1 MADTKIACPHCG
13 GHILYPNHLAGRSVP
28 CPHCHTA
35 FILPKP
41 ESAAPLV
48 IMAALAMAVICLG
61 ALLLFQLQ
69 KKNSQTSPGSAAKF
83 NPAAAAPP
91 TVFVPQTADDQAI
104 ATLCK
109 AYSDAQSSRD
119 TNAVY
124 ALFAQ
129 AVKTNLSPQNL
140 FIDGAVY
147 DFENLESV
155 RYRNGTL
162 GKGAQA
168 KVRRKAQTTGGA
180 TQENVRELEFVNDDG
195 VWRLFPVLDLARKI
209 IGEFAMSGFSDPLDS
224 DLQLLRAGDVF
235 NTWDK
240 NNTNALEA
248 AFKLSQHRDG
258 IFPWDLEFSVE
269 SNRMDHL
276 IFVVNYRIRNL
287 SAIDWNSTLLEF
299 QLKQDGQ
306 TLLTADD
313 LLPNVRSGEA
323 AQRAVSFLFSSAPQE
338 TAQYTLDVGYPLG
351 SQRQLPLVRNV
362 AIESRI
368 QRLADVARFE
378 VVGTHLDLLTNEDN
392 QRAYSARLD
401 FRVENAGSEPIQN
414 LAAECFWY
422 STNGDPL
429 DRSTDYLIGDGD
441 TPLGA
446 GQSKTGSLRCGKASP
461 TKKASVRADVY
472 LRSGDQRLLV
482 QKGLTVQ

>member
-1 MADTKIACPHCG
+1 
-13 GHILYPNHLAGRSVP
+13 
-28 CPHCHTA
+28 
-35 FILPKP
+35 
-41 ESAAPLV
+41 
-48 IMAALAMAVICLG
+48 
-61 ALLLFQLQ
+61 
-69 KKNSQTSPGSAAKF
+69 
-83 NPAAAAPP
+83 
-91 TVFVPQTADDQAI
+91 
-104 ATLCK
+104 
-109 AYSDAQSSRD
+109 
-119 TNAVY
+119 
-124 ALFAQ
+124 
-129 AVKTNLSPQNL
+129 
-140 FIDGAVY
+140 
-147 DFENLESV
+147 
-155 RYRNGTL
+155 
-162 GKGAQA
+162 
-168 KVRRKAQTTGGA
+168 
-180 TQENVRELEFVNDDG
+180 
-195 VWRLFPVLDLARKI
+195 
-209 IGEFAMSGFSDPLDS
+209 
-224 DLQLLRAGDVF
+224 
-235 NTWDK
+235 
-240 NNTNALEA
+240 
-248 AFKLSQHRDG
+248 
-258 IFPWDLEFSVE
+258 
-269 SNRMDHL
+269 
-276 IFVVNYRIRNL
+276 
-287 SAIDWNSTLLEF
+287 
-299 QLKQDGQ
+299 
-306 TLLTADD
+306 TADD

-461 TKKASVRADVY
+461 TKKAPVRADVY